1 MELLGKLVFIGLA
14 VGVLW
19 FICQPRFVFVVRIES
34 GKPRLSRGKVT
45 AGFLH
50 QVSEMC
56 DSAGVAR
63 GWVGG
68 VLRGKRIAL
77 LFSRSIPPPC
87 RQQLR
92 NQWLLHG

>member
-1 MELLGKLVFIGLA
+1 MELLAKLVFIGLA

-19 FICQPRFVFVVRIES
+19 LVCQPRYVFVVRIES
-34 GKPRLSRGKVT
+34 GKPRVSRGKVT

-50 QVSEMC
+50 QVGEIC
-56 DSAGVAR
+56 GSAGVAC
-63 GWVGG
+63 GWMGG

-77 LFSRSIPPPC
+77 LFSRSIPPSC
-87 RQQLR
+87 RQRLR